1 MSFVA
6 KGTCFTVSVREF
18 LDNIYSKAGLKQGS
32 AAELKSLCLGL
43 FEALNDKSI
52 ALQHQRKT
60 NQYVCLFFSCPM
72 LWTLLFFFK
81 CYFSRVA
88 YIIMNRGMLSKLHIH
103 SP

>member
-72 LWTLLFFFK
+72 LWIVLLFSNIVLVEWHITN
-81 CYFSRVA
+81 CYLN
-88 YIIMNRGMLSKLHIH
+88 YISTVHR
-103 SP
+103 